1 MVIEVSRS
9 IGRGGTGSYVGH
21 TEGIW
26 CANCNDLCQ
35 ALPSCDYAL
44 GRGLLVGH
52 DLRHH
57 PVPSGIS
64 EGQLAAALDT
74 VDTIALAVGI
84 WTTAGPEPPD
94 WQLPPST
101 SA

>member
-1 MVIEVSRS
+1 MPWGGVSWS
-9 IGRGGTGSYVGH
+9 VTIFVTTLS
-21 TEGIW
+21 
-26 CANCNDLCQ
+26 
-35 ALPSCDYAL
+35 
-44 GRGLLVGH
+44 
-52 DLRHH
+52 H
-57 PVPSGIS
+57 PAYP